1 MSAIIRT
8 AFHSSFAFSGDD
20 PDCVDVV
27 TLDVVHP
34 ETNRLSE
41 LVRREMDARGRG
53 QIRTMRVSSSD
64 AVAASLSFW
73 PSFRMYM
80 TTLHAP
86 DGSGSVLRHSRM
98 FEGSNY

>member
-1 MSAIIRT
+1 MSAIICT
-8 AFHSSFAFSGDD
+8 ATHTSFAFSGDN

-34 ETNRLSE
+34 VTNRLPE
-41 LVRREMDARGRG
+41 LVRREMNARGRG

-64 AVAASLSFW
+64 AVAGSLSFW
-73 PSFRMYM
+73 PSFPMYM
-80 TTLHAP
+80 TTPHAP
-86 DGSGSVLRHSRM
+86 DGSGSVLRRSRM